1 MKNKI
6 LLIVFLLLFAGLN
19 GQDITTCLD
28 STVDFD
34 GDTTEEI
41 DYDQALVVADKM
53 PEFPGGVDALK
64 KYIEESIR
72 YPKVYA
78 EACIQGT
85 VFVMFVVEKDGSI
98 GDAIVTRGVDPPLDK
113 EAVRVIKTLPRFKP
127 GMQDGEPVPVWL
139 TVPVVFRLRDRE

>member
-6 LLIVFLLLFAGLN
+6 LLFALLLLFAGLKAQN
-19 GQDITTCLD
+19 ISTFRD

-34 GDTTEEI
+34 GDSIEI

-53 PEFPGGVDALK
+53 PEFPGGVDSLK

-98 GDAIVTRGVDPPLDK
+98 GDVVVTTGVDPPLDK

-139 TVPVVFRLRDRE
+139 TVPAVFRPRE